1 MPRRNAFASFSV
13 RGSSGDVTKAEYIFR
28 ELRSSLWVKP
38 SIMGIAAVAWVSFA
52 YSGDRILP
60 DKMKIGIEREILIN
74 LLGIMAS
81 TMLTVATFSV
91 AAMVSAFAAVS
102 TTATPRATRIVMQD
116 KSTQNSLTAF
126 LAAFIYAIVAL
137 VAISL
142 GNYYG
147 AGGRL
152 LLFAGYCGMVI
163 WVLISFVKWVDR
175 VSKLGRMGDTLA
187 RVEEACR
194 EAFSSPEAMG
204 TLGAKR
210 ISDKE
215 ISGQRITSDVI
226 GYVQNID
233 VAALDEIA
241 EKLETTIRV
250 LERPGAFVDP
260 HDALVAVG
268 DRDDLDDDTIKRIR
282 ETFHLGDAR
291 RVNSDPR
298 FGLIL
303 LAEIADRALSPGV
316 NDPGTAIAVLGIQIR
331 LMETWSNHRLEEAEV
346 KYQNV
351 EVQPLDP
358 EDLMDDAFTAISRDG
373 AAMFEVGVRIQKN
386 LAVLTRLGDD
396 DLTKA
401 ARRHSKLA
409 LEQSDH
415 ALVTASHKDAITKL
429 AKLLDE

>member
-1 MPRRNAFASFSV
+1 
-13 RGSSGDVTKAEYIFR
+13 
-28 ELRSSLWVKP
+28 
-38 SIMGIAAVAWVSFA
+38 MGLAAVAWVTFA
-52 YSGDRILP
+52 YTGDSFLP

-116 KSTQNSLTAF
+116 SSTQNSLTAF

-137 VAISL
+137 AAISL
-142 GNYYG
+142 GKYYG

-152 LLFAGYCGMVI
+152 LLFVGYCAMVI
-163 WVLISFVKWVDR
+163 WVLISFVRWVDT

-194 EAFSSPEAMG
+194 QVFSSHEAIG

-210 ISDKE
+210 SSEAE
-215 ISGQRITSDVI
+215 ISGKRIDSKVI

-233 VAALDEIA
+233 VAALDKIA
-241 EKLETTIRV
+241 EELGTTIRI

-260 HDALVAVG
+260 GDALVV
-268 DRDDLDDDTIKRIR
+268 IKDMPEPDEKII
-282 ETFHLGDAR
+282 EKINDAFHLGESR

-303 LAEIADRALSPGV
+303 LSEIADRALSPAV

-331 LMETWSNHRLEEAEV
+331 LMETWSKHSYEPHDV
-346 KYQNV
+346 KFKNV
-351 EVQPLDP
+351 EAPPLDP
-358 EDLMDDAFTAISRDG
+358 EDLLDDAFTAISRDG
-373 AAMFEVGVRIQKN
+373 ASMYEVGVRIQKS
-386 LAVLTRLGDD
+386 LVVLHRIGDKG
-396 DLTKA
+396 LSRA

-409 LEQSDH
+409 LEQANH
-415 ALVTASHKDAITKL
+415 ALVTDTHKNAIAKL
-429 AKLLDE
+429 AQVLEE